1 MKKIK
6 STSEIVILTILIVTF
21 YNGTVFAQKNDTL
34 SFLHISDI
42 HLIFDI
48 ELFQKDLAQDRSNY
62 GNSVNR
68 FKKFIKN
75 IPKETGADFIVATGD
90 LIDIYEGELAEGG
103 MLDFQ
108 SKQFTHLLDKS
119 KVPVYLALGNHDIA
133 SFSWE
138 DNARRSNQNCA
149 EPARTSWTRNADCF
163 KDGIYYRR
171 IFKVGG
177 ITYRLIFLN
186 NAYNTFLPELNI
198 TYPFVDKIQLC
209 WLEEQL
215 QESNNDVELIFM
227 HIPITSES
235 TQPDSSCELYS
246 VLTRNPSAKLIFAGH
261 NHKNRIAD
269 YSSSEN
275 NKITQIQI
283 AGFAQ
288 SSKHW
293 RLIRLTENKVL
304 VSFPGSIENEM
315 EVLIK

>member
-1 MKKIK
+1 MNKIK
-6 STSEIVILTILIVTF
+6 LFSVGLICTTF
-21 YNGTVFAQKNDTL
+21 FCVCTLGTVSAQKNDTL

-48 ELFQKDLAQDRSNY
+48 EMFQKDLAQDRSIY

-68 FKKFIKN
+68 LKEFIKK
-75 IPKETGADFIVATGD
+75 IPKETGADFVVATGD

-133 SFSWE
+133 SYSWE
-138 DNARRSNQNCA
+138 DNARRSNQNCV
-149 EPARTSWTRNADCF
+149 EQARTSWTRNADCF
-163 KDGIYYRR
+163 KDGIYYSR

-215 QESNNDVELIFM
+215 QESNDDVELIFM

-235 TQPDSSCELYS
+235 TKPESSCEFYS

-261 NHKNRIAD
+261 NHKNRITD
-269 YSSSEN
+269 FSSSEN
-275 NKITQIQI
+275 KKITQIQT